1 MCYDVHISPYCA
13 PLPTKIENGLEQS
26 ALSTAALNIFPTA
39 PDDEVSLTRGD

>member
-1 MCYDVHISPYCA
+1 MCCDVHIPVLR
-13 PLPTKIENGLEQS
+13 PLADKNRKQTGAQS